1 MGSLA
6 FNSKISSGEGDPSN
20 DSLGTE
26 VGTEALAP
34 NSYNIWNQRTKAM
47 VIDNL
52 AFADKYRNTVNN
64 LIISYVDADPVA
76 REPEMCLKFIIA
88 FYRRAYNTA
97 SNLLEGA
104 NLGNKDSIAK
114 NKDLFKSLEAF
125 DYENNDLNKFLR
137 SFQIEMNNFHGGV
150 RKSIEA
156 ALN

>member
-34 NSYNIWNQRTKAM
+34 NSYNM